1 MASDLDFSKK
11 VILNSDILEKQ
22 VDDSLILC
30 NLNNETFYKL
40 DAFSKKI
47 YDTVLK
53 SESID
58 GAFDRLYDQYDVESD
73 ILRSDLENL
82 VNNLLSEEIVKLS

>member
-1 MASDLDFSKK
+1 MASNLDFSKK
-11 VILNSDILEKQ
+11 VILNSDVLEKQ

-47 YDTVLK
+47 YDTVLI
-53 SESID
+53 SESINE
-58 GAFDRLYDQYDVESD
+58 AFDKLYNQYDVESN
-73 ILRSDLENL
+73 ILRNDLENL
-82 VNNLLSEEIVKLS
+82 VNNLVNEDIVNLS